1 MKSNDLGRA
10 PIEARGKT
18 YWLSHHA
25 ADRALDMD
33 VPIKIIQH
41 ILAHGKRHDAPPG
54 SKYQGAE
61 VYRMG
66 HVSVVAMP
74 KPEGPT
80 IVSVLWATVEAWR
93 AAEHRAGRE
102 YRGDEWTER
111 TLSQWLGADI
121 HAPFAR
127 KRDPFAEAAK
137 DTRKVDSRMIS
148 EMPNGAPRPR
158 RRTRATNPAT
168 RRSA

>member
-1 MKSNDLGRA
+1 
-10 PIEARGKT
+10 
-18 YWLSHHA
+18 
-25 ADRALDMD
+25 
-33 VPIKIIQH
+33 
-41 ILAHGKRHDAPPG
+41 
-54 SKYQGAE
+54 
-61 VYRMG
+61 MG

-121 HAPFAR
+121 HAPFTR

-137 DTRKVDSRMIS
+137 DARKVTSHMLS

-158 RRTRATNPAT
+158 RRVRPTT
-168 RRSA
+168 S

>member
-1 MKSNDLGRA
+1 MKSTDLGRA

-25 ADRALDMD
+25 AERALEMG

-41 ILAHGKRHDAPPG
+41 ILAHGKKHAAPPG
-54 SKYQGAE
+54 SKYSGGE
-61 VYRMG
+61 LFRMG
-66 HVSVVAMP
+66 HVSVMVVPNQVGPVVA
-74 KPEGPT
+74 
-80 IVSVLWATVEAWR
+80 SVLWATVEAWR
-93 AAEHRAGRE
+93 AAEHRAGRA
-102 YRGDEWTER
+102 YKGDEWTER

-137 DTRKVDSRMIS
+137 DARKVDSRMIS
-148 EMPNGAPRPR
+148 EMPNGAARPR
-158 RRTRATNPAT
+158 RRMHATNPAT

>member
-41 ILAHGKRHDAPPG
+41 ILAHGTRHDAPPG

-80 IVSVLWATVEAWR
+80 IV
-93 AAEHRAGRE
+93 
-102 YRGDEWTER
+102 
-111 TLSQWLGADI
+111 
-121 HAPFAR
+121 
-127 KRDPFAEAAK
+127 
-137 DTRKVDSRMIS
+137 
-148 EMPNGAPRPR
+148 
-158 RRTRATNPAT
+158 
-168 RRSA
+168 